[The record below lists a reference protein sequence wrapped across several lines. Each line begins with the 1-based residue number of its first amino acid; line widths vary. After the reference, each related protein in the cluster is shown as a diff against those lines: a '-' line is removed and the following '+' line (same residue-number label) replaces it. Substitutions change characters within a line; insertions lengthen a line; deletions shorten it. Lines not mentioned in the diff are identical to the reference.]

1 MKLRIL
7 VLFLLVVSSSL
18 FAQKGFQWNS
28 HKDKIEIPFQHI
40 YNLIIIPV
48 EINNVKLNMLL
59 DTGADN
65 SMIFSLPENDT
76 IQFKNYKKVKVRG
89 IGSEEIIEALL
100 SVDNKIK
107 ISSYEDNKFPIL
119 IVLDQD
125 VNFSSRLGIPV
136 NGVIGYSFFKEYPI
150 EINYQKK
157 IVTIHRTRKFLAKKK
172 FKKYLKHP
180 IKVIDKRPYIDVVAK
195 IEEDT
200 LDLKLL
206 IDIGLGDGLWLFQN
220 KKIRAGNNYFE
231 DILGSGLN
239 GLIIGKKSRVRTVR
253 IADFTLDEAL
263 VSYPEEVYFPKIGII
278 EGRNGSVGGE
288 ILHRFNVVLDYQEQ
302 FIYLKKNS
310 KFKKPFNYNMSGIVV
325 QHKGVEFVQE
335 AIRLE
340 TKSNYGVKVDG
351 GLDNFND
358 NNFRYKFSLK
368 PVFEIASVRTGSPA
382 DLAGIQPGDKIVRIN
397 KKMTHGYTIQKIS
410 DLLQSE
416 EGKWIYIDVE
426 RESKIIAF
434 KFQLKKI
441 L

>member
-1 MKLRIL
+1 MKLRLL
-7 VLFLLVVSSSL
+7 VLCLLVVPWSF
-18 FAQKGFQWNS
+18 FAQDGFQWNS
-28 HKDKIEIPFQHI
+28 NKNKIEIPFQHI

-65 SMIFSLPENDT
+65 SMIFSLPENDS

-119 IVLDQD
+119 IVLDQE

-136 NGVIGYSFFKEYPI
+136 NGVIGYSFFKEFPI

-157 IVTIHRTRKFLAKKK
+157 IVTIHRDREFLKKKK
-172 FKKYLKHP
+172 FKRYLKHP
-180 IKVIDKRPYIDVVAK
+180 IKIIDKRPYIDVVAK
-195 IEEDT
+195 IEEDD

-206 IDIGLGDGLWLFQN
+206 IDIGLGDGLWLFEN
-220 KKIRAGNNYFE
+220 KKIKVGNNYFE
-231 DILGSGLN
+231 DVLGRGLN
-239 GLIIGKKSRVRTVR
+239 GLIKGKKSRVKTVKV
-253 IADFTLDEAL
+253 AGFTLDEAL
-263 VSYPEEVYFPKIGII
+263 VSYPEEVYFPKIGVV
-278 EGRNGSVGGE
+278 EGRNGSLGGE
-288 ILHRFNVVLDYQEQ
+288 ILHRFNVILDFQQQY
-302 FIYLKKNS
+302 IYLRKNS
-310 KFKKPFNYNMSGIVV
+310 EFKKPFNYNMSGIVV
-325 QHKGVEFVQE
+325 QHNGVEFVHE

-351 GLDNFND
+351 GLDNFSES
-358 NNFRYKFSLK
+358 NFKYKFSLK
-368 PVFEIASVRTGSPA
+368 PVFEIASVRSESPA
-382 DLAGIQPGDKIVRIN
+382 DLAGLQPGDKIIRIN
-397 KKMTHGYTIQKIS
+397 KKKTHGYTIQKIN

-416 EGKWIYIDVE
+416 DGKWIYMDVE
-426 RESKIIAF
+426 RNSKPIAF

>member
-1 MKLRIL
+1 MKLRLL
-7 VLFLLVVSSSL
+7 VLFLLVL
-18 FAQKGFQWNS
+18 PCLIFAQEGFQWNS
-28 HKDKIEIPFQHI
+28 NKNKIEIPFQHI

-65 SMIFSLPENDT
+65 SMIFSLPENDS

-136 NGVIGYSFFKEYPI
+136 NGVIGYSFFKECPI

-157 IVTIHRTRKFLAKKK
+157 IVTIHRTREFLEKKK

-180 IKVIDKRPYIDVVAK
+180 IQIIDKRPYIDVVTK

-200 LDLKLL
+200 LGLKLL
-206 IDIGLGDGLWLFQN
+206 IDIGLGDGLWLFEN
-220 KKIRAGNNYFE
+220 KKIKAGNNYFE
-231 DILGSGLN
+231 DILGRGLN
-239 GLIIGKKSRVRTVR
+239 GLIKGKKSRVKSIKV
-253 IADFTLDEAL
+253 ADFTLDEAL
-263 VSYPEEVYFPKIGII
+263 VSYPEEMYFPKIGII
-278 EGRNGSVGGE
+278 EGRNGSIGGE
-288 ILHRFNVVLDYQEQ
+288 ILHRFNVILDYQQ
-302 FIYLKKNS
+302 QYIYLKKNS
-310 KFKKPFNYNMSGIVV
+310 NFKKPFNYNMSGIVV
-325 QHKGVEFVQE
+325 QHNGVEFVQE
-335 AIRLE
+335 SIRLQ
-340 TKSNYGVKVDG
+340 TKSGYGVKVDG
-351 GLDNFND
+351 GLDNFNES
-358 NNFRYKFSLK
+358 NFMYKFSLK
-368 PVFEIASVRTGSPA
+368 PVFEIATVRSGSPA
-382 DLAGIQPGDKIVRIN
+382 DLAGLQPGDKIIRIN
-397 KKMTHGYTIQKIS
+397 KKKIHGYTIQKIS

-416 EGKWIYIDVE
+416 DGKWIYMDVE
-426 RESKIIAF
+426 RNSKPIAF

>member
-1 MKLRIL
+1 MKLRLL
-7 VLFLLVVSSSL
+7 VLCLLVVPCSF
-18 FAQKGFQWNS
+18 FAQEGFQWNS
-28 HKDKIEIPFQHI
+28 NKNKIEIPFQHI

-65 SMIFSLPENDT
+65 SMIFSLPENDS
-76 IQFKNYKKVKVRG
+76 IQLKNHKKVKVRG

-157 IVTIHRTRKFLAKKK
+157 IVTIHKTREFLKKKK
-172 FKKYLKHP
+172 FKRYLKHA
-180 IKVIDKRPYIDVVAK
+180 IQVIDKRPYIDVETK

-206 IDIGLGDGLWLFQN
+206 IDIGLGDGLWLFEN
-220 KKIRAGNNYFE
+220 KKIKAGNNYFE
-231 DILGSGLN
+231 DILGRGLN
-239 GLIIGKKSRVRTVR
+239 GLIIGKKSRVKTVKV
-253 IADFTLDEAL
+253 ADFTLNEAL

-278 EGRNGSVGGE
+278 EGRNGSIGGE

-325 QHKGVEFVQE
+325 QHNGVEFVQE

-340 TKSNYGVKVDG
+340 TKSNYGLKVNE
-351 GLDNFND
+351 GLDNFNES
-358 NNFRYKFSLK
+358 NFRYKFSLK
-368 PVFEIASVRTGSPA
+368 PVFEIASVRSGSPA

-397 KKMTHGYTIQKIS
+397 KKKTHGYTIQKIS

-416 EGKWIYIDVE
+416 EGKWIYMDVE
-426 RESKIIAF
+426 RNSKIIAF